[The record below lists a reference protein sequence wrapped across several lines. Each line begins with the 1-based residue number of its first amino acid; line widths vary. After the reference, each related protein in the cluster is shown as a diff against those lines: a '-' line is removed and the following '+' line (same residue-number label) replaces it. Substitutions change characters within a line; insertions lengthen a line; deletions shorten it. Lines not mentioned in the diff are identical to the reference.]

1 MKTCSLPPLP
11 RRRAFTLIE
20 LLVVISIIGI
30 LAAMLLPALGR
41 AKVQAQKRKAAL
53 EIAQTVNAIRE
64 YEGAYSRFPVS
75 TEAANAAGAAN
86 DDFTYGGN
94 FKLPNGTMTYI
105 GGLAGYRTNNNEVMC
120 ILLDLEKFG
129 NGMVTINRDHVKNPK
144 RNKFLN
150 AAMAGDSSG
159 PGIGLDGV
167 FRDPWGNPYVI
178 TIDLNNDEKARD
190 AFYKQSNVSRDRNNQ
205 ARGLNGLI
213 LNGTFFEDNNTV
225 MMWSAGPDGMID
237 PSRPAN
243 EGANQDN
250 ILSWKP

>member
-1 MKTCSLPPLP
+1 MKTFPLPSP
-11 RRRAFTLIE
+11 RRRHAFTLIE

-30 LAAMLLPALGR
+30 LAGMLLPALGR
-41 AKVQAQKRKAAL
+41 AKVQAQKKKAAL

-75 TEAANAAGAAN
+75 TEAANAAGVAN
-86 DDFTYGGN
+86 ADFTYGGS
-94 FKLPNGTMTYI
+94 FKTPTGTWSVDS
-105 GGLAGYRTNNNEVMC
+105 GLSYKTNNNEIMG

-129 NGMVTINRDHVKNPK
+129 NGMWTINRDHVKNPR
-144 RNKFLN
+144 RNRFLN

-178 TIDLNNDEKARD
+178 TLDLNNDEKARD
-190 AFYKQSNVSRDRNNQ
+190 AFYKLPMVSGDRSTQS
-205 ARGLNGLI
+205 RGLNGLI
-213 LNGTFFEDNNTV
+213 LNGAFYEDNNAV

-237 PSRPAN
+237 PTRKAN
-243 EGANQDN
+243 EGVNQDN